1 MASNMVIRLAKTKD
15 VPQVMAIVARC
26 VSEMRAHGVDQWDEV
41 YPNESVF
48 REDVRSK
55 SLFIAERDCTCVA
68 AVALNDV
75 QPEQYRC
82 VPWRCADDRAL
93 VVHRLC
99 VHPDHQLQG
108 IGLRL
113 MEFADAYA
121 RSRGFRSIRLEVY
134 PTASA
139 AVALYSRLGYTLV
152 GQVRFPRRRLPFD
165 CMELVLPKKTGPN
178 HPPDRMPGTPAQGR
192 SGRR

>member
-1 MASNMVIRLAKTKD
+1 MVIRLATPQD

-26 VSEMRAHGVDQWDEV
+26 VSDMRAHGVDQWDDL
-41 YPNESVF
+41 YPNEEVF
-48 REDVRSK
+48 REDVRSR
-55 SLFIAERDCTCVA
+55 SLFLAERDGACVA

-75 QPEQYRC
+75 QPEQYRS
-82 VPWRCADDRAL
+82 VAWRSTDGPAL

-99 VHPDHQLQG
+99 VHPDCQRQG
-108 IGLRL
+108 LGVRL
-113 MEFADAYA
+113 MEFAEQFA
-121 RSRGFRSIRLEVY
+121 RRRGFRSIRLEVY

-139 AVALYSRLGYTLV
+139 AVALYSRLGYALV

-165 CMELVLPKKTGPN
+165 CMELILSKKTGPN
-178 HPPDRMPGTPAQGR
+178 HPPDRIPGTPAQGR